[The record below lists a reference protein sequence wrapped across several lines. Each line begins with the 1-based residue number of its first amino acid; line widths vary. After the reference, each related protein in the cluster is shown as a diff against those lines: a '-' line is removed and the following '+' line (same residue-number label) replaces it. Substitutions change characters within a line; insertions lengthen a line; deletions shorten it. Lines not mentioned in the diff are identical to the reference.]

1 MVTDYLFCE
10 PLLIARLRE
19 SVSEFVDVTG
29 VAGLA
34 QMNDDNPMCPMAYVM
49 YLGDTPPCQDSC
61 RLELK
66 NFRGPETT
74 KMNTYSPERKAALIA
89 RM

>member
-1 MVTDYLFCE
+1 MNLYKLSSYGMSRTVLVCLLFFSG
-10 PLLIARLRE
+10 A
-19 SVSEFVDVTG
+19 V
-29 VAGLA
+29 
-34 QMNDDNPMCPMAYVM
+34 N
-49 YLGDTPPCQDSC
+49 PPCQDSC